1 MNSDTLETLY
11 ISKLRDLYS
20 TEEQLLRALS
30 KMPNEASS
38 EELRDAFENN
48 LEQIKRHVERL
59 EQILNPLAESV
70 VNLEALNGGA
80 ISRGECKSIPRT
92 SETGTLGLA
101 NRILNQAEDIS
112 PATFFASTTTATQ
125 CAKPTLSPRA

>member
-70 VNLEALNGGA
+70 VNLEAFNGAQLAEARVYRSPEPVKRAYSALLNG
-80 ISRGECKSIPRT
+80 S
-92 SETGTLGLA
+92 
-101 NRILNQAEDIS
+101 
-112 PATFFASTTTATQ
+112 
-125 CAKPTLSPRA
+125 